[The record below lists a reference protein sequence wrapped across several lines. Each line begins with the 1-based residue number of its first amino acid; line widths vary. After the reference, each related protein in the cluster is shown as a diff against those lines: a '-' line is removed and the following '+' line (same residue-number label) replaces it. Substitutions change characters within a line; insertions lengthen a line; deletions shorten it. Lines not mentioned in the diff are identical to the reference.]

1 MLASICSQ
9 SHSPFLSFPPA
20 TLSSNLFSFILFVP
34 SIPSATAIVV
44 HPIALSYPSPSPVP
58 FRFHSPFFPSLSSL
72 HLIH

>member
-1 MLASICSQ
+1 MFPI
-9 SHSPFLSFPPA
+9 PLSFPL
-20 TLSSNLFSFILFVP
+20 LSPCHPLFQPLLFILFVP